1 MTYGEENGFYAY
13 TGEVGEPTVIGHVS
27 STSDTF
33 STRANRLADD
43 LGQDRL

>member
-1 MTYGEENGFYAY
+1 MTYGEESGFYAY

-27 STSDTF
+27 STSDALPTY
-33 STRANRLADD
+33 ANNLADD